1 MRTEA
6 RKMGDG
12 AFAVGAG
19 HMDGTEPLLGMAEM
33 LHEADGVGDVGL
45 ICSLPDAVVHGQT
58 VEEVL

>member
-1 MRTEA
+1 
-6 RKMGDG
+6 MGDG

-45 ICSLPDAVVHGQT
+45 IGSLPDAVVHGQT